1 MCNMLKKKK
10 TIGPRWRHV
19 LRTEEAAFETEL
31 KGADL
36 NMGARWALHTRGTHE
51 PGKAARSG
59 KKDGK

>member
-1 MCNMLKKKK
+1 M
-10 TIGPRWRHV
+10 